1 MFLWYEMQLKKDFSS
16 ILEKTIGI
24 PDQRINQELKLLE
37 HIRVN
42 NSDLSD
48 FNDRFMDFNSL
59 DEKSKEMHKL
69 LRHETFEY

>member
-16 ILEKTIGI
+16 ILKKTIGI
-24 PDQRINQELKLLE
+24 PDQRIKQELKLLE